1 MDLHDLEITLE
12 AALAVSRPTP
22 RDVRDALVDYYAVVA
37 RPFIQKGLSHT
48 HPEAA
53 EPMVRRLLMLRLSTL
68 WHDLPSP
75 WETPTLADL
84 RLFRERIDRYACV
97 REDEKFLKTRR
108 LMDDIMLAAS
118 VGERVRQMKAGRAPA
133 MKLRVIEGGGEISQP
148 RGALRVVRS
157 ETG

>member
-53 EPMVRRLLMLRLSTL
+53 EPMVRRLLM
-68 WHDLPSP
+68 P